1 MIFGETERC
10 VHERERE
17 RERER
22 EIYIYIYIYI
32 YKYMTQS
39 EVLSK
44 WVPFFFSFFLFF
56 WETNTHTQER
66 GKGVLTQKH
75 TTIPLKNHFHHL
87 YHILLIDHFHH
98 LYQILLHYCLTV
110 FTVYQFAKIIS
121 YDLFSFPFFWERKLV
136 MIFNVKNCIIKFNI
150 RDTT

>member
-1 MIFGETERC
+1 MTWSHDFQLENMTSNHNFHWYFMCKCVCSWMCVIIIIIIIFLEKQ
-10 VHERERE
+10 
-17 RERER
+17 
-22 EIYIYIYIYI
+22 I
-32 YKYMTQS
+32 
-39 EVLSK
+39 
-44 WVPFFFSFFLFF
+44 
-56 WETNTHTQER
+56 HTQRRE
-66 GKGVLTQKH
+66 KWVLTQKH

-136 MIFNVKNCIIKFNI
+136 MIFNVKNCIIKFNT